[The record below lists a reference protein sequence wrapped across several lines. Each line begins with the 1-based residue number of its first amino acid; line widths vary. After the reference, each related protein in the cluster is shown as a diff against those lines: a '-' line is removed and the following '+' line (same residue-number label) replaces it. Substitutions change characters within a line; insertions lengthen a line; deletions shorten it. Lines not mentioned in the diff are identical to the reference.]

1 MTKYREILRLFN
13 HGINQTG
20 IASSCGCA
28 RKTVRDVVNRAKAG
42 NIIWPLPAETTDAD
56 LENYCFLINPCQNR
70 TASFRTMIT
79 SIRKC
84 CAVG

>member
-13 HGINQTG
+13 LGISQTG

-28 RKTVRDVVNRAKAG
+28 RKTVRDVVNRAKAC

-56 LENYCFLINPCQNR
+56 LEKLLFPDKSYQNR
-70 TASFRTMIT
+70 IASFRTMIT
-79 SIRKC
+79 STRKC
-84 CAVG
+84 CAAG